1 MSNILAI
8 DTSNAY
14 CSVALNCSGQ
24 TSARRSSEVRQHAR
38 QLLPMIQELLTERAL
53 SVAELQAI
61 AFVSGPGSF
70 TGLRIGTGVV
80 QGLAFASDL
89 PVVPVSSLAVMAAS
103 ALQEKACKRV
113 FVALQA
119 REDEIYGA
127 LYESVNGDVVLL
139 GEEGVGPVSAFLS
152 SLRALNVEDC
162 LAGDV
167 ETVLNAVQGTE
178 TLSPEV
184 GEVRDCASDAQMLS
198 QLAALRF
205 AKGMAVEPMQAEP
218 VYVKEQMDYRE

>member
-24 TSARRSSEVRQHAR
+24 TSTRCSSEVRQHAR
-38 QLLPMIQELLTERAL
+38 QLLPMIQDVLTERAL
-53 SVAELQAI
+53 GFASLQAI

-80 QGLAFASDL
+80 QGLAFACEL
-89 PVVPVSSLAVMAAS
+89 PVLPVSSLAVMAAR
-103 ALQEKACKRV
+103 AVREKAYKKV
-113 FVALQA
+113 FVVLQA

-127 LYESVNGDVVLL
+127 LYESVNGDVQLI
-139 GEEGVGPVSAFLS
+139 GKEGVGPVSAFLAP
-152 SLRALNVEDC
+152 LQALNGEDC

-167 ETVLNAVQGTE
+167 ATVLTAVQGTN
-178 TLSPEV
+178 TLSPDVEI
-184 GEVRDCASDAQMLS
+184 VRECTSDARTLS
-198 QLAALRF
+198 ELAVLRF
-205 AKGMAVEPMQAEP
+205 AKGLAVEPMQAEP
-218 VYVKEQMDYRE
+218 VYVKDQMDYRE